1 MSSVNG
7 SKFNTPQ
14 FNTNDELGCGSS
26 VPGAPTVKEQ
36 ARSTIFCKDVTINGS
51 LTIKTSCEIIP
62 AAIDVGG
69 TNFCSNSHTNNFWT
83 SSRSRGLLRVKFN

>member
-14 FNTNDELGCGSS
+14 FNTNDELGCGSL

-51 LTIKTSCEIIP
+51 LTVKTSCEIIP
-62 AAIDVGG
+62 AAIGVGG
-69 TNFCSNSHTNNFWT
+69 QTFVPTVIQTISGPH
-83 SSRSRGLLRVKFN
+83 LVLAVY

>member
-62 AAIDVGG
+62 AAINVGG
-69 TNFCSNSHTNNFWT
+69 TNFVPTVIQTISGPH
-83 SSRSRGLLRVKFN
+83 LVLAVY